1 MEGDSG
7 CSGREDAVGED
18 FRRSGE
24 RADVEDGR
32 EDGNL
37 IPGEGIHVGKGRRVV
52 EVPGY
57 AGDVNSRPNAN
68 LEVEL

>member
-1 MEGDSG
+1 MEGG
-7 CSGREDAVGED
+7 EVWRVEKVRAGAFGRERTTGKVKMI
-18 FRRSGE
+18 
-24 RADVEDGR
+24 

-37 IPGEGIHVGKGRRVV
+37 IAGEGIHVGKGRRVV

-57 AGDVNSRPNAN
+57 AGDVDSRPNAN